1 MQKSDSGQLTTAHR
15 RVKGSTTLN
24 RKYVR
29 RPVVASNAV
38 KVRMQQVRPAE
49 TKTKATVSQQQRKL
63 TASELRDL
71 AIKKAL
77 AEADN
82 YSEQDNT
89 QTKMAESI
97 KMDNE
102 KKTSS
107 RKGEFSAK
115 KVRFGIGRVFL
126 AFGCAVAVVVGI
138 VYLVNANMPDISLKV
153 AAMQTGIDNPYPS
166 YVPRDYNVSD
176 VVSEIFIIKLHAFK
190 QFISFIYG
198 FLKCRGNSRNAKD
211 SSAVRYELAVLEFSA
226 GDICAGLCLI

>member
-77 AEADN
+77 AEGLIDAERYDN
-82 YSEQDNT
+82 YV
-89 QTKMAESI
+89 M
-97 KMDNE
+97 
-102 KKTSS
+102 
-107 RKGEFSAK
+107 
-115 KVRFGIGRVFL
+115 
-126 AFGCAVAVVVGI
+126 
-138 VYLVNANMPDISLKV
+138 
-153 AAMQTGIDNPYPS
+153 
-166 YVPRDYNVSD
+166 
-176 VVSEIFIIKLHAFK
+176 LH
-190 QFISFIYG
+190 Q
-198 FLKCRGNSRNAKD
+198 
-211 SSAVRYELAVLEFSA
+211 ELAERRKY
-226 GDICAGLCLI
+226 